1 MVGVSQWTKENNFFY
16 QEGWL
21 TCILRPYFSQSRIMG
36 DINERLCSINGTQFM
51 VKIFTP
57 SVRIEPRTARLEV
70 SA

>member
-1 MVGVSQWTKENNFFY
+1 
-16 QEGWL
+16 
-21 TCILRPYFSQSRIMG
+21 MG
-36 DINERLCSINGTQFM
+36 DSNERLCSINGTQFM